1 MLGHDVRGLF
11 DGVVAIDRDER
22 RLLAIGDEVARG
34 QALAIEK
41 PFSRI
46 QSGLYILPR

>member
-1 MLGHDVRGLF
+1 MMCAAEATVAVALDGDQPGLLPVGDQVLG
-11 DGVVAIDRDER
+11 
-22 RLLAIGDEVARG
+22 G
-34 QALAIEK
+34 QPLAIEK